1 MQTEDVR
8 QTSNE
13 DLLNNIAKVKI
24 RAIDASC
31 KFASTVITNLMK

>member
-1 MQTEDVR
+1 MQTDVR

-24 RAIDASC
+24 RAIAASC
-31 KFASTVITNLMK
+31 KLDSAVITNLMK